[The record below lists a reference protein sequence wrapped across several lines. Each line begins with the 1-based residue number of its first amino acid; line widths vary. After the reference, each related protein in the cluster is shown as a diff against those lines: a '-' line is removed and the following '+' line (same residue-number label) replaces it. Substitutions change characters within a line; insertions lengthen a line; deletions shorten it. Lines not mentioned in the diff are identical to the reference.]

1 VITPAADPRFA
12 ALVLG
17 DDVGAQLP
25 ATAIAALAR
34 VGHAVSS
41 ETSLFAVDPAWPAA
55 VHPDDWVA
63 GGAIGD
69 LGISG
74 SAFTSSTGATC
85 HMTSDVGYAPI
96 DPAPLAARL
105 APRVRACAVQGRV
118 PRWDVAI
125 ELDTT
130 GAEIVDVDVKAV
142 TATAATR
149 ATEDDRAAAPA
160 FLACVTEAAWEL
172 SLDASVAPPTARVIV
187 PITGAAG
194 P

>member
-1 VITPAADPRFA
+1 
-12 ALVLG
+12 
-17 DDVGAQLP
+17 
-25 ATAIAALAR
+25 
-34 VGHAVSS
+34 
-41 ETSLFAVDPAWPAA
+41 
-55 VHPDDWVA
+55 
-63 GGAIGD
+63 
-69 LGISG
+69 
-74 SAFTSSTGATC
+74 
-85 HMTSDVGYAPI
+85 MTSDVGYAPI